1 MASHNISSFK
11 SLGHVISIFCWMA
24 FGAFL
29 TALALEV
36 FLIPNDIIDGGIVGI
51 SMICA
56 HLFGNETLPF
66 FLVVLNI
73 PFIILAYKHLGK
85 YFVIQMLSSILMLA
99 GFIALMKG
107 LPTYEGDAIEV
118 IFSGGC
124 TLGVGIGMIIRN
136 GGALDGTEIVG
147 IIINRR
153 FGFTVGQAVLFFNT
167 FIFTLAG
174 FIYND
179 WHTAVQSLMTFVVAI
194 KIMDIVIVG
203 LEETKAAIIISNKS
217 KAIGEAVMHELGLG
231 LTVFYGRG
239 GYSGGDQE
247 ILYVT
252 IERLQLAE
260 LKEIVH
266 REDSAAF
273 IAIENLH
280 EVVNGRYESRQI
292 ESEKEKSTSLNPLS
306 RLWNKK

>member
-1 MASHNISSFK
+1 MA
-11 SLGHVISIFCWMA
+11 LGA
-24 FGAFL
+24 LL
-29 TALALEV
+29 TALALEI
-36 FLIPNDIIDGGIVGI
+36 FLIPNDIIDGGIVGL
-51 SMICA
+51 SMIFA
-56 HLFGNETLPF
+56 HLFGDEKLPI
-66 FLVVLNI
+66 FLILLNI
-73 PFIILAYKHLGK
+73 PFMILAYKHLGK
-85 YFVIQMLSSILMLA
+85 YFVIQMLTSILMLA
-99 GFIALMKG
+99 GFIALLKG
-107 LPTYEGDAIEV
+107 LPTYRGDAIEV

-124 TLGVGIGMIIRN
+124 TLGVGIGLIIRN
-136 GGALDGTEIVG
+136 GGALDGTEIMG

-231 LTVFYGRG
+231 LTVLYGRG

-266 REDSAAF
+266 REDPTAF

-280 EVVNGRYESRQI
+280 EVVNGRYESR
-292 ESEKEKSTSLNPLS
+292 S
-306 RLWNKK
+306 NKKQMTSQTH